1 MVCKKKNN
9 KNNNNNNNNNNNG
22 LGTRLDSLQ
31 MYRLG
36 SDIGQTQHALCNAS
50 VQQSATAHEM
60 HILGWL
66 VCPCHDCYN
75 IIPPPSLWPS
85 HDQAELKKATPAGHN
100 IGGILTETQ
109 VLQFD
114 YRSYSVSLVPRM
126 STLLVEIQCQDF
138 SVVSCSSKNININ
151 STLLKCII

>member
-1 MVCKKKNN
+1 MHLKWCVK
-9 KNNNNNNNNNNNG
+9 NNNNG
-22 LGTRLDSLQ
+22 LGTRLGSLQ

-36 SDIGQTQHALCNAS
+36 SVLCDIGQTQHALCNTS

-75 IIPPPSLWPS
+75 FIPPPLRLYAWPS

-109 VLQFD
+109 LSFTVRLSFIQRESGSTHAHVARRNTISGFL
-114 YRSYSVSLVPRM
+114 RCLVQ
-126 STLLVEIQCQDF
+126 L
-138 SVVSCSSKNININ
+138 
-151 STLLKCII
+151 

>member
-1 MVCKKKNN
+1 MK
-9 KNNNNNNNNNNNG
+9 NNNNG
-22 LGTRLDSLQ
+22 LGTRLGSLQ

-36 SDIGQTQHALCNAS
+36 SVLCDIGQTQHALCNTS

-75 IIPPPSLWPS
+75 IIPPSLWPS

-100 IGGILTETQ
+100 IGGDINRNSSFT
-109 VLQFD
+109 V
-114 YRSYSVSLVPRM
+114 R
-126 STLLVEIQCQDF
+126 LLFIQCESGSAHAHVARRNTMSGFLCCLVQ
-138 SVVSCSSKNININ
+138 
-151 STLLKCII
+151 L